1 MTAQPVNIPP
11 TGQPIPLWMGN
22 SNAPS
27 ILIINPDTTNT
38 IYINWSASGPNLTI
52 GGPNAIPL
60 GPGDSVVIPG
70 TQTIYGIGSKGTA
83 ATIVVPGGTAFFQ
96 PTTASGIGAIKLFV
110 QATAPAPP
118 PAIPLNS
125 IWIDTANGSLNNWNG
140 SAWVEQQ
147 FNASN
152 LIQAGTIVASL
163 IEANTIT
170 AAQLAAGIVYAGI
183 IDGTTVNA
191 ATFNGATFN
200 GTNFTI
206 NANGAFFYSGTPAA
220 NNLILSVC
228 TIVGFVDPHGNNTL
242 SGTTTYTPISG
253 GYAATQ
259 VDGVGVAWY
268 TATTMTGAFPWTQQG
283 LQEYSVTGPEMLLQS
298 NVIPQAIGSVNSYL
312 RLFGG
317 GARLFDLTPPVAT
330 VGAYIYVSNINQDAA
345 LQSNFGF
352 RGTIPI
358 SQSNTGTAASGNVTA
373 FTDITH
379 AYTLDSTLTPNCT
392 YILRVN
398 FNLTW
403 GLQIMS
409 IGADISG
416 TVTNLGGL
424 AAAFATGAASGDGCN
439 GWIEIEVFIVS
450 TTTCRIACKGYVHD
464 NTVAA
469 NNSDVAG
476 SGISTTVATGVTI
489 AGGNTLAI
497 AIKFAASN
505 VVQTVQPQFETL
517 MRIGA

>member
-11 TGQPIPLWMGN
+11 TGQPIPVWMGN
-22 SNAPS
+22 SSAPP
-27 ILIINPDTTNT
+27 ILIINPDISNS
-38 IYINWSASGPNLTI
+38 IWVNWNASGPNLSI
-52 GGPNAIPL
+52 GAPNSIPL
-60 GPGDSVVIPG
+60 GPGQSVVIPG
-70 TQTIYGIGSKGTA
+70 TQTIYVVGSQGTA
-83 ATIVVPGGTAFFQ
+83 ATIVIPGGTAFFQ
-96 PTTASGIGAIKLFV
+96 PTTASAIGAVKVFV
-110 QATAPAPP
+110 QAATPTGT
-118 PAIPLNS
+118 IPLNS
-125 IWIDTANGSLNNWNG
+125 IWIDTTNGSINNWNG
-140 SAWVEQQ
+140 TIWVQQ
-147 FNASN
+147 EFNASN

-191 ATFNGATFN
+191 ATFNGSTFN

-206 NANGAFFYSGTPAA
+206 NVNGAFFYSGAPAA

-228 TIVGFVDPHGNNTL
+228 TIVGFVDPFGNNIL
-242 SGTTTYTPISG
+242 NGTTTYTPIAG

-259 VDGVGVAWY
+259 VNGIGVAWY
-268 TATTMTGAFPWTQQG
+268 TAATMTGAFPWTQQG
-283 LQEYSVTGPEMLLQS
+283 LQEYSVTGPQMLLQS
-298 NVIPQAIGSVNSYL
+298 SVIPQAIGSVNSYL
-312 RLFGG
+312 SLFGG
-317 GARLFDLTPPVAT
+317 GALLSGLVAPVAT
-330 VGAYIYVSNINQDAA
+330 TGAYLYVGNTNQDPA
-345 LQSNFGF
+345 LQSEFGF
-352 RGTIPI
+352 RGNIPI
-358 SQSNTGTAASGNVTA
+358 SQANTGTAATGNVTA

-379 AYTLDSTLTPNCT
+379 KITLDSTLTPNCT
-392 YILRVN
+392 YIYRVN
-398 FNLTW
+398 FNMTW
-403 GLQIMS
+403 GLQVMS
-409 IGADISG
+409 VGADISG

-469 NNSDVAG
+469 NNSDISG

-497 AIKFAASN
+497 AIKFAAS
-505 VVQTVQPQFETL
+505 VAAQTVQPQFETFVR
-517 MRIGA
+517 MGA